1 MAPTDKPQSHGP
13 AFAAA
18 LFGISENDLMIGG
31 LPVRDIVAGTG
42 TPCFLYDASAM
53 RRAYRNLETALSGFA
68 DIYYSVKANPLPA
81 IISLFRQEGAGAE
94 IASVGE
100 YRAAIKAGVAPE
112 KIIFAGPGKSKAE
125 LREVI
130 EGGIGEIHIESAE
143 EIGRIEAIGKPVKA
157 SIRINPVPDAQAGAM
172 RMGGKATAFGF
183 DEEELE
189 NVLPLFK
196 DARYIDLVGVHIYG
210 GTQILDADMLVS
222 QWRHSILLAARMAGM
237 LGKPL
242 ETIDLGG
249 GLGIPYFAGE
259 TPLDLAAVSAA
270 IPDLKAL
277 VKAHPLITDAHVIVE
292 PGRFLAGSGGV
303 YVAEVNSVKTSRGTT
318 FVVMDGGMHHHLA
331 ASGNLGQIVKRNYPI
346 VAPAMMQADY
356 EETAT
361 IVGPL
366 CTPLDTLA
374 RNAALPKLKA
384 GDLLAI
390 LQSGAYGATASP
402 SGFLSHPVA
411 KEVLIEDGDIAIVTS
426 ARDRAGDNIATL
438 TSENPHQTLRIYD
451 IREGVIAADLYDLL
465 HLLAPASQTATWVVS
480 TVKSLQSA
488 DEWFEVVGESR
499 DDLEMLAQKD
509 ARISGAVLADLA
521 KKAKQVIWG
530 QFTALSPALD
540 QEWVT
545 IRAIDSS
552 FYEVTTP
559 DANVQDKI
567 KSFFRDVRP
576 TDSQYR

>member
-1 MAPTDKPQSHGP
+1 MAPTDKPQTHGP
-13 AFAAA
+13 TFAAA
-18 LFGISENDLMIGG
+18 SFDISENDLMIGG

-42 TPCFLYDASAM
+42 TPCFLYDAAAM
-53 RRAYRNLETALSGFA
+53 RRAYRDLETALGGFA

-81 IISLFRQEGAGAE
+81 IVSLFRQEGAGAE

-100 YRAAIKAGVAPE
+100 YRAAIKAGVAAE
-112 KIIFAGPGKSKAE
+112 NIIFAGPGKGMAE

-130 EGGIGEIHIESAE
+130 ESGIGEIHIESAE
-143 EIGRIEAIGKPVKA
+143 EIARIEAIGRPVKA

-222 QWRHSILLAARMAGM
+222 QWRHGISVAARMAEM

-259 TPLDLAAVSAA
+259 TPLDLAKVAA
-270 IPDLKAL
+270 SIPDLKAL
-277 VKAHPLITDAHVIVE
+277 LNEHPLIAEAHIIIE
-292 PGRFLAGSGGV
+292 PGRFLAGSGGL

-318 FVVMDGGMHHHLA
+318 FVVVDGGMHHHLA

-346 VAPAMMQADY
+346 VAPAMMQAEH

-384 GDLLAI
+384 GDLIAI
-390 LQSGAYGATASP
+390 LQSGAYGASASP
-402 SGFLSHPVA
+402 VGFLSHPAA
-411 KEVLIEDGDIAIVTS
+411 KEVLVEDGT
-426 ARDRAGDNIATL
+426 
-438 TSENPHQTLRIYD
+438 
-451 IREGVIAADLYDLL
+451 
-465 HLLAPASQTATWVVS
+465 
-480 TVKSLQSA
+480 
-488 DEWFEVVGESR
+488 FEVIGR
-499 DDLEMLAQKD
+499 
-509 ARISGAVLADLA
+509 
-521 KKAKQVIWG
+521 
-530 QFTALSPALD
+530 
-540 QEWVT
+540 
-545 IRAIDSS
+545 
-552 FYEVTTP
+552 
-559 DANVQDKI
+559 
-567 KSFFRDVRP
+567 
-576 TDSQYR
+576 

>member
-18 LFGISENDLMIGG
+18 LFDISGNDLVIGG

-42 TPCFLYDASAM
+42 TPCFLYDAGAM
-53 RRAYRNLETALSGFA
+53 RRAYRDLETALGGFA

-100 YRAAIKAGVAPE
+100 YRAAIKAGVAPDN
-112 KIIFAGPGKSKAE
+112 IIFAGPGKGMAE

-143 EIGRIEAIGKPVKA
+143 EIARIEAIGKPVKA

-183 DEEELE
+183 DEEELDT
-189 NVLPLFK
+189 VLSLFK
-196 DARYIDLVGVHIYG
+196 NTRHIDLVGVHIYG

-222 QWRHSILLAARMAGM
+222 QWRHGISLAARMAEM

-259 TPLDLAAVSAA
+259 TPLDLEKVRAA
-270 IPDLKAL
+270 IPDLRAL
-277 VKAHPLITDAHVIVE
+277 LKSHSLIAGAHVIVE
-292 PGRFLAGSGGV
+292 PGRFLAGPGGI

-346 VAPAMMQADY
+346 VAPAMMLAEH

-374 RNAALPKLKA
+374 RNAALPRLKA

-390 LQSGAYGATASP
+390 LQSGAYGASASP
-402 SGFLSHPVA
+402 AGFLSHAAA
-411 KEVLIEDGDIAIVTS
+411 KEVLVSDGAIE
-426 ARDRAGDNIATL
+426 
-438 TSENPHQTLRIYD
+438 
-451 IREGVIAADLYDLL
+451 VI
-465 HLLAPASQTATWVVS
+465 
-480 TVKSLQSA
+480 
-488 DEWFEVVGESR
+488 GR
-499 DDLEMLAQKD
+499 
-509 ARISGAVLADLA
+509 
-521 KKAKQVIWG
+521 
-530 QFTALSPALD
+530 
-540 QEWVT
+540 
-545 IRAIDSS
+545 
-552 FYEVTTP
+552 
-559 DANVQDKI
+559 
-567 KSFFRDVRP
+567 
-576 TDSQYR
+576 

>member
-1 MAPTDKPQSHGP
+1 MAPTDKSQNHGP
-13 AFAAA
+13 ALAAA
-18 LFGISENDLMIGG
+18 QFAVTDNDLVIGG
-31 LPVRDIVAGTG
+31 LAVRDIVTETG

-53 RRAYRNLETALSGFA
+53 RRAYRDLEMALGGFA

-81 IISLFRQEGAGAE
+81 IISLFQQEGAGAE

-112 KIIFAGPGKSKAE
+112 NIIFAGPGKRMAE

-143 EIGRIEAIGKPVKA
+143 EIARIEAIGRPVKA

-183 DEEELE
+183 DEEELG

-196 DARYIDLVGVHIYG
+196 DISHIDLVGVHIYG

-222 QWRHSILLAARMAGM
+222 QWRHAISLAARMAEM
-237 LGKPL
+237 LGRPL

-259 TPLDLAAVSAA
+259 TPLDLAKVALA
-270 IPDLKAL
+270 IPDLQAL
-277 VKAHPLITDAHVIVE
+277 LKAHPLIADAHVIVE
-292 PGRFLAGSGGV
+292 PGRFLAGPGGL
-303 YVAEVNSVKTSRGTT
+303 YVAEVNSVKPSRGTT

-346 VAPAMMQADY
+346 VAPAMMQADHD
-356 EETAT
+356 ETAT

-384 GDLLAI
+384 GDLVAF
-390 LQSGAYGATASP
+390 LQSGAYGASASP
-402 SGFLSHPVA
+402 SGFLSHPAA
-411 KEVLIEDGDIAIVTS
+411 KEVLV
-426 ARDRAGDNIATL
+426 
-438 TSENPHQTLRIYD
+438 EN
-451 IREGVIAADLYDLL
+451 GV
-465 HLLAPASQTATWVVS
+465 
-480 TVKSLQSA
+480 
-488 DEWFEVVGESR
+488 FEVIGR
-499 DDLEMLAQKD
+499 
-509 ARISGAVLADLA
+509 
-521 KKAKQVIWG
+521 
-530 QFTALSPALD
+530 
-540 QEWVT
+540 
-545 IRAIDSS
+545 
-552 FYEVTTP
+552 
-559 DANVQDKI
+559 
-567 KSFFRDVRP
+567 
-576 TDSQYR
+576 

>member
-1 MAPTDKPQSHGP
+1 MAPTDKPQTHGP
-13 AFAAA
+13 TFAAA
-18 LFGISENDLMIGG
+18 SFDISENDLMIGG

-42 TPCFLYDASAM
+42 TPCFLYDAAAM
-53 RRAYRNLETALSGFA
+53 RRAYRDLETALGGFA

-81 IISLFRQEGAGAE
+81 IVSLFRQEGAGAE

-100 YRAAIKAGVAPE
+100 YRAAIKAGVAAE
-112 KIIFAGPGKSKAE
+112 NIIFAGPGKGMAE

-130 EGGIGEIHIESAE
+130 ESGIGEIHIESAE
-143 EIGRIEAIGKPVKA
+143 EIARIEAIGRPVKA

-222 QWRHSILLAARMAGM
+222 QWRHGISVAARMAEM

-259 TPLDLAAVSAA
+259 TPLDLAKVAA
-270 IPDLKAL
+270 SIPDLNAL
-277 VKAHPLITDAHVIVE
+277 LNEHPLIAEAHIIIE
-292 PGRFLAGSGGV
+292 PGRFLAGSGGL

-318 FVVMDGGMHHHLA
+318 FVVVDGGMHHHLA

-346 VAPAMMQADY
+346 VAPAMMQAEH

-384 GDLLAI
+384 GDLIAI
-390 LQSGAYGATASP
+390 LQSGAYGASASP
-402 SGFLSHPVA
+402 VGFLSHPAA
-411 KEVLIEDGDIAIVTS
+411 KEVLVEDGT
-426 ARDRAGDNIATL
+426 
-438 TSENPHQTLRIYD
+438 
-451 IREGVIAADLYDLL
+451 
-465 HLLAPASQTATWVVS
+465 
-480 TVKSLQSA
+480 
-488 DEWFEVVGESR
+488 FEVIGR
-499 DDLEMLAQKD
+499 
-509 ARISGAVLADLA
+509 
-521 KKAKQVIWG
+521 
-530 QFTALSPALD
+530 
-540 QEWVT
+540 
-545 IRAIDSS
+545 
-552 FYEVTTP
+552 
-559 DANVQDKI
+559 
-567 KSFFRDVRP
+567 
-576 TDSQYR
+576 

>member
-1 MAPTDKPQSHGP
+1 MAPTDKPQTHGP

-18 LFGISENDLMIGG
+18 SFDISENDLMIGG
-31 LPVRDIVAGTG
+31 LSVRDVVAGTG
-42 TPCFLYDASAM
+42 TPCFLYDAAAM
-53 RRAYRNLETALSGFA
+53 RRAYRDLETALGGFA

-81 IISLFRQEGAGAE
+81 IVSLFRQEGAGAE

-100 YRAAIKAGVAPE
+100 YRAAIKAGVATE
-112 KIIFAGPGKSKAE
+112 NIIFAGPGKGMAE

-130 EGGIGEIHIESAE
+130 ESGIGEIHIESAE
-143 EIGRIEAIGKPVKA
+143 EIARIEAIGRPVKA

-222 QWRHSILLAARMAGM
+222 QWRHGISVAARMAEM

-259 TPLDLAAVSAA
+259 TPLDLAKVAA
-270 IPDLKAL
+270 SIPDLKAL
-277 VKAHPLITDAHVIVE
+277 LNEHPLIAEAHIIIE
-292 PGRFLAGSGGV
+292 PGRFLAGSGGL

-318 FVVMDGGMHHHLA
+318 FVVVDGGMHHHLA

-346 VAPAMMQADY
+346 VAPAMMQAEH

-384 GDLLAI
+384 GDLIAI
-390 LQSGAYGATASP
+390 LQSGAYGASASP
-402 SGFLSHPVA
+402 VGFLSHPAA
-411 KEVLIEDGDIAIVTS
+411 KEVLVEDGT
-426 ARDRAGDNIATL
+426 
-438 TSENPHQTLRIYD
+438 
-451 IREGVIAADLYDLL
+451 
-465 HLLAPASQTATWVVS
+465 
-480 TVKSLQSA
+480 
-488 DEWFEVVGESR
+488 FEVIGR
-499 DDLEMLAQKD
+499 
-509 ARISGAVLADLA
+509 
-521 KKAKQVIWG
+521 
-530 QFTALSPALD
+530 
-540 QEWVT
+540 
-545 IRAIDSS
+545 
-552 FYEVTTP
+552 
-559 DANVQDKI
+559 
-567 KSFFRDVRP
+567 
-576 TDSQYR
+576 

>member
-1 MAPTDKPQSHGP
+1 MAPTDKPQTHGP

-18 LFGISENDLMIGG
+18 SFDISENDLMIGG
-31 LPVRDIVAGTG
+31 LSVRDVVAGTG
-42 TPCFLYDASAM
+42 TPCFLYDAAAM
-53 RRAYRNLETALSGFA
+53 RRAYRDLETALGGFA

-81 IISLFRQEGAGAE
+81 IVSLFRQEGAGAE

-100 YRAAIKAGVAPE
+100 YRAAIKAGVAAE
-112 KIIFAGPGKSKAE
+112 NIIFAGPGKGMAE

-130 EGGIGEIHIESAE
+130 ESGIGEIHIESAE
-143 EIGRIEAIGKPVKA
+143 EIARIEAIGRPVKA

-222 QWRHSILLAARMAGM
+222 QWRHGISVAARMAEM

-259 TPLDLAAVSAA
+259 TPLDLAKVAA
-270 IPDLKAL
+270 SIPDLKAL
-277 VKAHPLITDAHVIVE
+277 LNEHPLIAEAHIIIE
-292 PGRFLAGSGGV
+292 PGRFLAGSGGL

-318 FVVMDGGMHHHLA
+318 FVVVDGGMHHHLA

-346 VAPAMMQADY
+346 VAPAMMQAEH

-384 GDLLAI
+384 GDLIAI
-390 LQSGAYGATASP
+390 LQSGAYGASASP
-402 SGFLSHPVA
+402 VGFLSHPAA
-411 KEVLIEDGDIAIVTS
+411 KEVLVEDGT
-426 ARDRAGDNIATL
+426 
-438 TSENPHQTLRIYD
+438 
-451 IREGVIAADLYDLL
+451 
-465 HLLAPASQTATWVVS
+465 
-480 TVKSLQSA
+480 
-488 DEWFEVVGESR
+488 FEVIGR
-499 DDLEMLAQKD
+499 
-509 ARISGAVLADLA
+509 
-521 KKAKQVIWG
+521 
-530 QFTALSPALD
+530 
-540 QEWVT
+540 
-545 IRAIDSS
+545 
-552 FYEVTTP
+552 
-559 DANVQDKI
+559 
-567 KSFFRDVRP
+567 
-576 TDSQYR
+576 

>member
-1 MAPTDKPQSHGP
+1 MAPTDKNQNHGP

-18 LFGISENDLMIGG
+18 LFEISENDLMIGG

-42 TPCFLYDASAM
+42 TPCFLYDAAAM
-53 RRAYRNLETALSGFA
+53 RRAYRDLEAALGGFA

-81 IISLFRQEGAGAE
+81 IVSLFRQEGAGAE

-100 YRAAIKAGVAPE
+100 YRAAIKAGVVPE
-112 KIIFAGPGKSKAE
+112 KIIFAGPGKGKAE

-189 NVLPLFK
+189 NILPLFK
-196 DARYIDLVGVHIYG
+196 STRYIDLVGVHIYG

-222 QWRHSILLAARMAGM
+222 QWRHGISIAARMAEM

-259 TPLDLAAVSAA
+259 TALDLEKVSAA
-270 IPDLKAL
+270 IPELKAL
-277 VKAHPLITDAHVIVE
+277 LHAHPLIANAHIIVE
-292 PGRFLAGSGGV
+292 PGRFLAGPGGV
-303 YVAEVNSVKTSRGTT
+303 YVAEVNSVKSSRGTT

-346 VAPAMMQADY
+346 VAPAMMLAEH

-361 IVGPL
+361 LVGPL

-390 LQSGAYGATASP
+390 LQSGAYGASASP
-402 SGFLSHPVA
+402 AGFLSHAAA
-411 KEVLIEDGDIAIVTS
+411 KEVLV
-426 ARDRAGDNIATL
+426 
-438 TSENPHQTLRIYD
+438 EN
-451 IREGVIAADLYDLL
+451 GV
-465 HLLAPASQTATWVVS
+465 
-480 TVKSLQSA
+480 
-488 DEWFEVVGESR
+488 FEVIGR
-499 DDLEMLAQKD
+499 
-509 ARISGAVLADLA
+509 
-521 KKAKQVIWG
+521 
-530 QFTALSPALD
+530 
-540 QEWVT
+540 
-545 IRAIDSS
+545 
-552 FYEVTTP
+552 
-559 DANVQDKI
+559 
-567 KSFFRDVRP
+567 
-576 TDSQYR
+576 

>member
-1 MAPTDKPQSHGP
+1 MAPTDKPQTHGP

-18 LFGISENDLMIGG
+18 SFDISENDLMIGG
-31 LPVRDIVAGTG
+31 LSVRDVVAGTG
-42 TPCFLYDASAM
+42 TPCFLYDAAAM
-53 RRAYRNLETALSGFA
+53 RRAYRDLETALGGFA

-81 IISLFRQEGAGAE
+81 IVSLFRQEGAGAE

-100 YRAAIKAGVAPE
+100 YRAAIKAGVVAE
-112 KIIFAGPGKSKAE
+112 NIIFAGPGKGMAE

-130 EGGIGEIHIESAE
+130 ESGIGEIHIESAE
-143 EIGRIEAIGKPVKA
+143 EIARIEAIGRPVKA

-222 QWRHSILLAARMAGM
+222 QWRHGISVAARMAEM

-259 TPLDLAAVSAA
+259 TPLDLAKVAA
-270 IPDLKAL
+270 SIPDLKAL
-277 VKAHPLITDAHVIVE
+277 LNEHPLIAEAHIIIE
-292 PGRFLAGSGGV
+292 PGRFLAGSGGL

-318 FVVMDGGMHHHLA
+318 FVVVDGGMHHHLA

-346 VAPAMMQADY
+346 VAPAMMQAEH

-384 GDLLAI
+384 GDLIAI
-390 LQSGAYGATASP
+390 LQSGAYGASASP
-402 SGFLSHPVA
+402 VGFLSHPAA
-411 KEVLIEDGDIAIVTS
+411 KEVLVEDGT
-426 ARDRAGDNIATL
+426 
-438 TSENPHQTLRIYD
+438 
-451 IREGVIAADLYDLL
+451 
-465 HLLAPASQTATWVVS
+465 
-480 TVKSLQSA
+480 
-488 DEWFEVVGESR
+488 FEVIGR
-499 DDLEMLAQKD
+499 
-509 ARISGAVLADLA
+509 
-521 KKAKQVIWG
+521 
-530 QFTALSPALD
+530 
-540 QEWVT
+540 
-545 IRAIDSS
+545 
-552 FYEVTTP
+552 
-559 DANVQDKI
+559 
-567 KSFFRDVRP
+567 
-576 TDSQYR
+576 

>member
-1 MAPTDKPQSHGP
+1 MAPTDKPQTHGP
-13 AFAAA
+13 TFAAA
-18 LFGISENDLMIGG
+18 SFDISENDLMIGG
-31 LPVRDIVAGTG
+31 LSVRDIVAGTG
-42 TPCFLYDASAM
+42 TPCFLYDAAAM
-53 RRAYRNLETALSGFA
+53 RRAYRDLETALGGFA

-81 IISLFRQEGAGAE
+81 IVSLLRQEGAGAE

-100 YRAAIKAGVAPE
+100 YRAAIKAGVAAE
-112 KIIFAGPGKSKAE
+112 NIIFAGPGKGMAE

-130 EGGIGEIHIESAE
+130 ESGIGEIHIESAE
-143 EIGRIEAIGKPVKA
+143 EIARIEAIGRPVKA

-222 QWRHSILLAARMAGM
+222 QWRHGISVAARMAEM

-259 TPLDLAAVSAA
+259 TPLDLAKVAAA

-277 VKAHPLITDAHVIVE
+277 LNEHPLIAEAHIIIE
-292 PGRFLAGSGGV
+292 PGRFLAGPGGI

-318 FVVMDGGMHHHLA
+318 FVVVDGGMHHHLA

-346 VAPAMMQADY
+346 VAPAMMQAEH

-384 GDLLAI
+384 GDLIAI
-390 LQSGAYGATASP
+390 LQSGAYGASASP
-402 SGFLSHPVA
+402 VGFLSHPAA
-411 KEVLIEDGDIAIVTS
+411 KEVLVEDGT
-426 ARDRAGDNIATL
+426 
-438 TSENPHQTLRIYD
+438 
-451 IREGVIAADLYDLL
+451 
-465 HLLAPASQTATWVVS
+465 
-480 TVKSLQSA
+480 
-488 DEWFEVVGESR
+488 FEVIGR
-499 DDLEMLAQKD
+499 
-509 ARISGAVLADLA
+509 
-521 KKAKQVIWG
+521 
-530 QFTALSPALD
+530 
-540 QEWVT
+540 
-545 IRAIDSS
+545 
-552 FYEVTTP
+552 
-559 DANVQDKI
+559 
-567 KSFFRDVRP
+567 
-576 TDSQYR
+576 

>member
-13 AFAAA
+13 AFAAGQ
-18 LFGISENDLMIGG
+18 FDIHGNDLVIGG
-31 LPVRDIVAGTG
+31 LPVRDIVAETG
-42 TPCFLYDASAM
+42 TPCFIYDAGAM
-53 RRAYRNLETALSGFA
+53 RRAYRDLEATLAGFA

-81 IISLFRQEGAGAE
+81 IVSLFRQEGAGAE

-100 YRAAIKAGVAPE
+100 YRAALKAGVAPGN
-112 KIIFAGPGKSKAE
+112 IIFAGPGKGMAE

-143 EIGRIEAIGKPVKA
+143 EIDRIEAVGRPVKA

-189 NVLPLFK
+189 NVLPLFR
-196 DARYIDLVGVHIYG
+196 DARHIDLVGVHIYG

-222 QWRHSILLAARMAGM
+222 QWRHGISLAARMAEM
-237 LGKPL
+237 LGRPL

-259 TPLDLAAVSAA
+259 TPLDLEKVSAA
-270 IPDLKAL
+270 IADLKAL
-277 VKAHPLITDAHVIVE
+277 VKAHPLIADAHVIVE
-292 PGRFLAGSGGV
+292 PGRFLAGPGGL

-318 FVVMDGGMHHHLA
+318 FVVTDGGMHHHLA

-346 VAPAMMQADY
+346 VAPAMMQA
-356 EETAT
+356 EHQETAT

-390 LQSGAYGATASP
+390 LQSGAYGASASP
-402 SGFLSHPVA
+402 AGFLSHAAA
-411 KEVLIEDGDIAIVTS
+411 KEVLVEDGV
-426 ARDRAGDNIATL
+426 
-438 TSENPHQTLRIYD
+438 
-451 IREGVIAADLYDLL
+451 
-465 HLLAPASQTATWVVS
+465 
-480 TVKSLQSA
+480 
-488 DEWFEVVGESR
+488 FEVIGR
-499 DDLEMLAQKD
+499 
-509 ARISGAVLADLA
+509 
-521 KKAKQVIWG
+521 
-530 QFTALSPALD
+530 
-540 QEWVT
+540 
-545 IRAIDSS
+545 
-552 FYEVTTP
+552 
-559 DANVQDKI
+559 
-567 KSFFRDVRP
+567 
-576 TDSQYR
+576 

>member
-1 MAPTDKPQSHGP
+1 MSPTDKTQSHGP
-13 AFAAA
+13 ALATAQFAVTD
-18 LFGISENDLMIGG
+18 NDLVIGG
-31 LPVRDIVAGTG
+31 LAVHDIVAQTG

-53 RRAYRNLETALSGFA
+53 RRAYQNLETALSGFA

-81 IISLFRQEGAGAE
+81 IIALFRQQGAGAE

-112 KIIFAGPGKSKAE
+112 NIIFAGPGKGMAE

-143 EIGRIEAIGKPVKA
+143 EIARIEEIGKPVKA

-189 NVLPLFK
+189 NVLPLFR
-196 DARYIDLVGVHIYG
+196 DARHIDLIGVHIYG

-222 QWRHSILLAARMAGM
+222 QWRHAISLAARMAQM
-237 LGKPL
+237 LGRPL

-259 TPLDLAAVSAA
+259 TPLDLEKVSAA

-277 VKAHPLITDAHVIVE
+277 VKAHPLITDAHIIVE
-292 PGRFLAGSGGV
+292 PGRFLAGPGGI

-318 FVVMDGGMHHHLA
+318 FVVTDGGMHHHLA

-346 VAPAMMQADY
+346 VAPAKMQADY
-356 EETAT
+356 DETAT

-374 RNAALPKLKA
+374 RNAALPRLKA

-390 LQSGAYGATASP
+390 LQSGAYGASASP
-402 SGFLSHPVA
+402 SGFLSHAAA
-411 KEVLIEDGDIAIVTS
+411 KEVLVEDGA
-426 ARDRAGDNIATL
+426 
-438 TSENPHQTLRIYD
+438 
-451 IREGVIAADLYDLL
+451 
-465 HLLAPASQTATWVVS
+465 
-480 TVKSLQSA
+480 
-488 DEWFEVVGESR
+488 FEVIGR
-499 DDLEMLAQKD
+499 
-509 ARISGAVLADLA
+509 
-521 KKAKQVIWG
+521 
-530 QFTALSPALD
+530 
-540 QEWVT
+540 
-545 IRAIDSS
+545 
-552 FYEVTTP
+552 
-559 DANVQDKI
+559 
-567 KSFFRDVRP
+567 
-576 TDSQYR
+576 

>member
-13 AFAAA
+13 ALAAA
-18 LFGISENDLMIGG
+18 EFAVDENDLVIGG
-31 LPVRDIVAGTG
+31 LAVRDIVAETG

-53 RRAYRNLETALSGFA
+53 RRAYRDLATALSGFA

-81 IISLFRQEGAGAE
+81 IVSLFRQEGAGAE

-100 YRAAIKAGVAPE
+100 YRAAIKAGIPPE
-112 KIIFAGPGKSKAE
+112 NIIFAGPGKRQAE
-125 LREVI
+125 LLEVI
-130 EGGIGEIHIESAE
+130 ESGTGEIHIESAE
-143 EIGRIEAIGKPVKA
+143 EITRIEAIGRPVKA

-189 NVLPLFK
+189 NVLPLFR
-196 DARYIDLVGVHIYG
+196 DIRHINLVGVHIYG

-222 QWRHSILLAARMAGM
+222 QWRHSILLAARMAEM
-237 LGKPL
+237 LGRPL

-277 VKAHPLITDAHVIVE
+277 VQAHPLIADAHIIVE
-292 PGRFLAGSGGV
+292 PGRFLAGPGGI

-318 FVVMDGGMHHHLA
+318 FVVTDGGMHHHLA

-402 SGFLSHPVA
+402 SGFLSHPAA
-411 KEVLIEDGDIAIVTS
+411 KEVLV
-426 ARDRAGDNIATL
+426 
-438 TSENPHQTLRIYD
+438 EN
-451 IREGVIAADLYDLL
+451 GA
-465 HLLAPASQTATWVVS
+465 
-480 TVKSLQSA
+480 
-488 DEWFEVVGESR
+488 FEVIGR
-499 DDLEMLAQKD
+499 
-509 ARISGAVLADLA
+509 
-521 KKAKQVIWG
+521 
-530 QFTALSPALD
+530 
-540 QEWVT
+540 
-545 IRAIDSS
+545 
-552 FYEVTTP
+552 
-559 DANVQDKI
+559 
-567 KSFFRDVRP
+567 
-576 TDSQYR
+576 

>member
-13 AFAAA
+13 AFAAGQ
-18 LFGISENDLMIGG
+18 FEIRGNDLVIGG
-31 LPVRDIVAGTG
+31 LPVRDIVAETG
-42 TPCFLYDASAM
+42 TPCFIYDASAM
-53 RRAYRNLETALSGFA
+53 RRAYRDLEAALAGFA

-81 IISLFRQEGAGAE
+81 IVSLFRQEGAGAE

-100 YRAAIKAGVAPE
+100 YRAALKAGVAPGN
-112 KIIFAGPGKSKAE
+112 IIFAGPGKGMAE

-143 EIGRIEAIGKPVKA
+143 EIDRIETVGKPVKA

-189 NVLPLFK
+189 NVLPLFR
-196 DARYIDLVGVHIYG
+196 DARHIDLVGVHIYG
-210 GTQILDADMLVS
+210 GTQILDAEMLVS
-222 QWRHSILLAARMAGM
+222 QWRHGISLAARMAEM
-237 LGKPL
+237 LGRPL

-259 TPLDLAAVSAA
+259 TPLDLEKVSVA
-270 IPDLKAL
+270 IADLKAL
-277 VKAHPLITDAHVIVE
+277 VKAHPLIADAHVIVE
-292 PGRFLAGSGGV
+292 PGRFLAGPGGL

-346 VAPAMMQADY
+346 VAPAMMQT
-356 EETAT
+356 EHQETAT

-390 LQSGAYGATASP
+390 LQSGAYGASASP
-402 SGFLSHPVA
+402 AGFLSHAAA
-411 KEVLIEDGDIAIVTS
+411 KEVLVEDGV
-426 ARDRAGDNIATL
+426 
-438 TSENPHQTLRIYD
+438 
-451 IREGVIAADLYDLL
+451 
-465 HLLAPASQTATWVVS
+465 
-480 TVKSLQSA
+480 
-488 DEWFEVVGESR
+488 FEVIGR
-499 DDLEMLAQKD
+499 
-509 ARISGAVLADLA
+509 
-521 KKAKQVIWG
+521 
-530 QFTALSPALD
+530 
-540 QEWVT
+540 
-545 IRAIDSS
+545 
-552 FYEVTTP
+552 
-559 DANVQDKI
+559 
-567 KSFFRDVRP
+567 
-576 TDSQYR
+576 

>member
-1 MAPTDKPQSHGP
+1 MSPTDKTQSHGP
-13 AFAAA
+13 ALAAA
-18 LFGISENDLMIGG
+18 QFTVTDNDLVIGG
-31 LPVRDIVAGTG
+31 LAVRDIVAQTG
-42 TPCFLYDASAM
+42 TPCFLYDASVM
-53 RRAYRNLETALSGFA
+53 RSAYQNLETALSGFA

-81 IISLFRQEGAGAE
+81 IIALFRQQGAGAE

-112 KIIFAGPGKSKAE
+112 NIIFAGPGKGMVE

-130 EGGIGEIHIESAE
+130 DSGIGEIHIESAE
-143 EIGRIEAIGKPVKA
+143 EIARIEEIGRPVKA

-196 DARYIDLVGVHIYG
+196 DARHIDLVGVHIYG

-222 QWRHSILLAARMAGM
+222 QWRHAISLAARMAEM

-259 TPLDLAAVSAA
+259 TPLDLAKVSAA

-277 VKAHPLITDAHVIVE
+277 VKAHPLITDAHIIVE
-292 PGRFLAGSGGV
+292 PGRFLAGPGGI

-318 FVVMDGGMHHHLA
+318 FVVTDGGMHHHLA

-346 VAPAMMQADY
+346 VAPALMQADHD
-356 EETAT
+356 ETAT

-374 RNAALPKLKA
+374 RNAVLPKLKA
-384 GDLLAI
+384 GDLVAI
-390 LQSGAYGATASP
+390 LQSGAYGASASP
-402 SGFLSHPVA
+402 SGFLSHAAA
-411 KEVLIEDGDIAIVTS
+411 KEVLVEDGT
-426 ARDRAGDNIATL
+426 
-438 TSENPHQTLRIYD
+438 
-451 IREGVIAADLYDLL
+451 
-465 HLLAPASQTATWVVS
+465 
-480 TVKSLQSA
+480 
-488 DEWFEVVGESR
+488 FEVIGR
-499 DDLEMLAQKD
+499 
-509 ARISGAVLADLA
+509 
-521 KKAKQVIWG
+521 
-530 QFTALSPALD
+530 
-540 QEWVT
+540 
-545 IRAIDSS
+545 
-552 FYEVTTP
+552 
-559 DANVQDKI
+559 
-567 KSFFRDVRP
+567 
-576 TDSQYR
+576 

>member
-13 AFAAA
+13 ALAAA
-18 LFGISENDLMIGG
+18 QFAVDENDLVIGG
-31 LPVRDIVAGTG
+31 RAVRDIVAETG

-53 RRAYRNLETALSGFA
+53 RRACRDLATALSGFA
-68 DIYYSVKANPLPA
+68 DIFYSVKANPLPA
-81 IISLFRQEGAGAE
+81 IISLLREEGAGAE

-100 YRAAIKAGVAPE
+100 YRAAIKAGIPPE
-112 KIIFAGPGKSKAE
+112 KIIFAGPGKRQAE
-125 LREVI
+125 LLEVI

-143 EIGRIEAIGKPVKA
+143 EIARIEAIGKPVKA

-189 NVLPLFK
+189 NVLPLFR
-196 DARYIDLVGVHIYG
+196 DIRHINLVGVHIYG

-222 QWRHSILLAARMAGM
+222 QWRHSILLAARMAEM
-237 LGKPL
+237 LGRPL

-277 VKAHPLITDAHVIVE
+277 MQAHPLIANAHIIVE
-292 PGRFLAGSGGV
+292 PGRFLAGPGGI

-318 FVVMDGGMHHHLA
+318 FVVTDGGMHHHLA

-402 SGFLSHPVA
+402 SGFLSHPAA
-411 KEVLIEDGDIAIVTS
+411 KEVLV
-426 ARDRAGDNIATL
+426 
-438 TSENPHQTLRIYD
+438 EN
-451 IREGVIAADLYDLL
+451 GA
-465 HLLAPASQTATWVVS
+465 
-480 TVKSLQSA
+480 
-488 DEWFEVVGESR
+488 FEVIGR
-499 DDLEMLAQKD
+499 
-509 ARISGAVLADLA
+509 
-521 KKAKQVIWG
+521 
-530 QFTALSPALD
+530 
-540 QEWVT
+540 
-545 IRAIDSS
+545 
-552 FYEVTTP
+552 
-559 DANVQDKI
+559 
-567 KSFFRDVRP
+567 
-576 TDSQYR
+576 